1 MMGALLIPAIPAAVP
16 PAAAELLVAAV
27 LSWIGLNIHK
37 TVRDPKTPPA
47 EGVLLDLG
55 LGLVTVTAVVFWLSA
70 SLRILF

>member
-1 MMGALLIPAIPAAVP
+1 MP
-16 PAAAELLVAAV
+16 PVIAELLVAAV

-37 TVRDPKTPPA
+37 TVRDPKTSPS

-55 LGLVTVTAVVFWLSA
+55 LGLVAVTAAVFWLSA

>member
-1 MMGALLIPAIPAAVP
+1 MP
-16 PAAAELLVAAV
+16 PVAAELLVAAV
-27 LSWIGLNIHK
+27 LSWIGLSIHK

-55 LGLVTVTAVVFWLSA
+55 LGLVAVTAAVFWLSA